1 MGRKNGIA
9 MKRIPILLTLLLLA
23 LPLIV
28 APACSAS
35 EPVIYV
41 IEVDDMITAGTEME
55 IARGIDHATGI
66 GAAAVLIEINTP
78 GGLVDSMEGIVS
90 DIERSEVPVITFV
103 PQGERAFSAGAFI
116 LLSGHIAAM
125 APGTATGAATPIAIT
140 PTGTTPVENK
150 TVNAYA
156 ARMRGIAEN
165 RNRSTEVAEK
175 FVTEG
180 LSLTAEE
187 ALEQDVI
194 DVVASGRHDLA
205 AAIDN
210 RTVNVSRESVTLRTK
225 GAIFIT
231 QEPRFAASVVALLS
245 NPQIA
250 FVLFLIGLY
259 GIIYGLKAPG
269 TYVPEMVGAIAMIL
283 ALYGM
288 GMFSVSTFGVI
299 LIVAGILLLIAEVL
313 TPTFGVLT
321 IGGAICL
328 VLGAIMFP
336 QEPFMPAEWISDFRQ
351 TVFAIVILSIVII
364 VIGLGFVMKTRL
376 TKPTTGRD
384 ELIGEVVRAETDIAP
399 VGTVHIH
406 GEIWRASAAEPVR
419 KGEDVV
425 IRGVDGLT
433 LVVEKVRV

>member
-1 MGRKNGIA
+1 
-9 MKRIPILLTLLLLA
+9 MKHIPILLTLFLLA
-23 LPLIV
+23 LSIM
-28 APACSAS
+28 APVCSAS

-55 IARGIDHATGI
+55 IARGIERATEMN
-66 GAAAVLIEINTP
+66 AAAVLIEINTP
-78 GGLVDSMEGIVS
+78 GGLVTSMEGIVS
-90 DIERSEVPVITFV
+90 EIERSRVPVITFV

-150 TVNAYA
+150 TINAYA

-187 ALEQDVI
+187 ALEQGVI
-194 DVVASGRHDLA
+194 DVVASGRRDLVIA
-205 AAIDN
+205 VDN
-210 RTVNVSRESVTLRTK
+210 RTVNVSRGSMTLHTK
-225 GAIFIT
+225 DAIFIT
-231 QEPRFAASVVALLS
+231 QEPGFAASIVAILS

-299 LIVAGILLLIAEVL
+299 LILAGVILLIAEVL

-321 IGGAICL
+321 LGGAVCL
-328 VLGAIMFP
+328 ILGAIMFP

-351 TVFAIVILSIVII
+351 TVFVIVILSVVVI
-364 VIGLGFVMKTRL
+364 VIGLGFVLKTRF
-376 TKPTTGRD
+376 TKPTTGAE
-384 ELIGEVVRAETDIAP
+384 ELIGEVVRAETDIDP

-406 GEIWRASAAEPVR
+406 GEIWRASASEPVR
-419 KGEDVV
+419 KGEDAV
-425 IRGVDGLT
+425 ILDVDGLT
-433 LVVEKVRV
+433 LVVEKK

>member
-1 MGRKNGIA
+1 MNGKNGIA
-9 MKRIPILLTLLLLA
+9 MNIPILLTLLLLA
-23 LPLIV
+23 LSIM

-165 RNRSTEVAEK
+165 RNRSAEVAEK

-210 RTVNVSRESVTLRTK
+210 RTVNVSGKSVTLRTK
-225 GAIFIT
+225 DAVFIT
-231 QEPRFAASVVALLS
+231 QEPQFAASIVSLLS

-250 FVLFLIGLY
+250 FVLFLIGIY

-288 GMFSVSTFGVI
+288 GLFSVSTFGVL
-299 LIVAGILLLIAEVL
+299 LIVAGIILLVAEVL

-351 TVFAIVILSIVII
+351 TVFAIVILSVVII
-364 VIGLGFVMKTRL
+364 VVGLGFVMKTRL

-384 ELIGEVVRAETDIAP
+384 ELIGEVVRAETDIDP
-399 VGTVHIH
+399 EGTVHIH
-406 GEIWRASAAEPVR
+406 GEIWRASATEPVR

-425 IRGVDGLT
+425 IRDVDGLT
-433 LVVEKVRV
+433 LVVEKK

>member
-1 MGRKNGIA
+1 
-9 MKRIPILLTLLLLA
+9 MKHIPTLLTLLLLA
-23 LPLIV
+23 LSIM

-55 IARGIDHATGI
+55 IARGIDHATDI

-90 DIERSEVPVITFV
+90 EIERSEVPVITFV

-165 RNRSTEVAEK
+165 RNRSAEVAEK

-194 DVVASGRHDLA
+194 DVVASGRRDLA
-205 AAIDN
+205 SAIDN

-231 QEPRFAASVVALLS
+231 QEPQFAASIVALLS

-269 TYVPEMVGAIAMIL
+269 TYVPEMVGAIALIL

-288 GMFSVSTFGVI
+288 GMFSVSTFGVL
-299 LIVAGILLLIAEVL
+299 LIVAGIILLIAEVL

-321 IGGAICL
+321 IGGAVCL
-328 VLGAIMFP
+328 ILGAIMFP

-384 ELIGEVVRAETDIAP
+384 ELIGEVVRAETDIDP
-399 VGTVHIH
+399 EGTVHIH
-406 GEIWRASAAEPVR
+406 GEIWRASATEPVR

-433 LVVEKVRV
+433 LVVEKK

>member
-1 MGRKNGIA
+1 MENGIA
-9 MKRIPILLTLLLLA
+9 MKHIPTLLTLLLLA
-23 LPLIV
+23 LLLIA

-231 QEPRFAASVVALLS
+231 QEPQFAASIVAMLS

-250 FVLFLIGLY
+250 FVLFLIGIY

-269 TYVPEMVGAIAMIL
+269 TYVPEMVGAIAIIL

-288 GMFSVSTFGVI
+288 GMFSVSTFGVL
-299 LIVAGILLLIAEVL
+299 LIVAGIILLIAEVL
-313 TPTFGVLT
+313 TPTFGILT
-321 IGGAICL
+321 IGGAVCL
-328 VLGAIMFP
+328 ILGAIMFP

-351 TVFAIVILSIVII
+351 TVFAIVILSVVVIVA
-364 VIGLGFVMKTRL
+364 GLGFVLKTRL
-376 TKPTTGRD
+376 KKPTTGRD
-384 ELIGEVVRAETDIAP
+384 ELIGEVVRAETDIDP

-406 GEIWRASAAEPVR
+406 GEIWKASAADPVR

-425 IRGVDGLT
+425 IRDVDGLT
-433 LVVEKVRV
+433 LVVEKK

>member
-1 MGRKNGIA
+1 

-23 LPLIV
+23 LLLIM

-55 IARGIDHATGI
+55 IARGIDHATDI

-90 DIERSEVPVITFV
+90 EIERSEVPVITFV

-150 TVNAYA
+150 TINAYA

-165 RNRSTEVAEK
+165 RNRSAEVAEK

-187 ALEQDVI
+187 ALDQGVI
-194 DVVASGRHDLA
+194 DVVASGRRDLA
-205 AAIDN
+205 GAIDN

-225 GAIFIT
+225 DAIFIT
-231 QEPRFAASVVALLS
+231 QEPQFAASIVALLS

-288 GMFSVSTFGVI
+288 GLFSVSTFGVI
-299 LIVAGILLLIAEVL
+299 LIVAGIILLIAEVL

-321 IGGAICL
+321 LGGAICL
-328 VLGAIMFP
+328 ILGAIMFP

-351 TVFAIVILSIVII
+351 TVFTIVILSVVVI

-376 TKPTTGRD
+376 TKPTTGRE
-384 ELIGEVVRAETDIAP
+384 ELIGEVVRAETDIDP

-425 IRGVDGLT
+425 IRDVDGLT
-433 LVVEKVRV
+433 LVVEKK

>member
-1 MGRKNGIA
+1 

-23 LPLIV
+23 FSIV

-41 IEVDDMITAGTEME
+41 IEIDDMITAGTEME
-55 IARGIDHATGI
+55 IARGIDHATDI

-150 TVNAYA
+150 TINAYA

-175 FVTEG
+175 FVTKG

-187 ALEQDVI
+187 ALDQGVI
-194 DVVASGRHDLA
+194 DIIASDRRDLA
-205 AAIDN
+205 GAIDN
-210 RTVNVSRESVTLRTK
+210 RTVNVSERSITLHTK
-225 GAIFIT
+225 DAVFIT
-231 QEPRFAASVVALLS
+231 QQPGFAASIVAILS

-288 GMFSVSTFGVI
+288 GMFSVSTFGVL
-299 LIVAGILLLIAEVL
+299 LIIAGIILLIAEVL

-321 IGGAICL
+321 LGGAICL

-351 TVFAIVILSIVII
+351 TVFAIVILSVVII

-384 ELIGEVVRAETDIAP
+384 ELIGEVVRAETDIDP
-399 VGTVHIH
+399 EGTVHIH
-406 GEIWRASAAEPVR
+406 GEIWRASATEPVR

-425 IRGVDGLT
+425 IRDVDGLT

>member
-1 MGRKNGIA
+1 
-9 MKRIPILLTLLLLA
+9 MKHIPTLLTLLLLA
-23 LPLIV
+23 LSIM

-55 IARGIDHATGI
+55 IARGIDHATDI
-66 GAAAVLIEINTP
+66 GATAVLIEINTP

-90 DIERSEVPVITFV
+90 EIERSEVPVITFV

-150 TVNAYA
+150 TINAYA

-165 RNRSTEVAEK
+165 RNRSAEVAEK

-194 DVVASGRHDLA
+194 DVVASGRRDLSS
-205 AAIDN
+205 AIDN

-225 GAIFIT
+225 DAIFIT
-231 QEPRFAASVVALLS
+231 QEPQFAASIVALLS

-269 TYVPEMVGAIAMIL
+269 TYVPEMVGAIALIL

-288 GMFSVSTFGVI
+288 GMFSVSTFGVL
-299 LIVAGILLLIAEVL
+299 LIVAGIILLIAEVL

-321 IGGAICL
+321 IGGAVCL
-328 VLGAIMFP
+328 ILGAIMFP

-433 LVVEKVRV
+433 LVVEKK

>member
-1 MGRKNGIA
+1 MGDGIA
-9 MKRIPILLTLLLLA
+9 MKHIPTLLTLLLLA
-23 LPLIV
+23 LSIM

-55 IARGIDHATGI
+55 IARGIDHATDI

-90 DIERSEVPVITFV
+90 EIERSEVPVITFV

-150 TVNAYA
+150 TINAYA

-165 RNRSTEVAEK
+165 RNRSAEVAEK

-194 DVVASGRHDLA
+194 DVVAPDRRDLA
-205 AAIDN
+205 SAIDN
-210 RTVNVSRESVTLRTK
+210 RTVNVSGKSVTLRTK
-225 GAIFIT
+225 DAIFIT
-231 QEPRFAASVVALLS
+231 QEPQFAASIVALLS

-288 GMFSVSTFGVI
+288 GMFSVSTFGVL
-299 LIVAGILLLIAEVL
+299 LIVAGIILLIAEVL

-321 IGGAICL
+321 IGGAVCL
-328 VLGAIMFP
+328 ILGAIMFP

-384 ELIGEVVRAETDIAP
+384 ELIGEVVRAETDIDP
-399 VGTVHIH
+399 EGTVHIH
-406 GEIWRASAAEPVR
+406 GEIWRASATEPVR

-425 IRGVDGLT
+425 IRDVDGLT
-433 LVVEKVRV
+433 LVVEKK

>member
-1 MGRKNGIA
+1 
-9 MKRIPILLTLLLLA
+9 MKRIPILLTFLLLA
-23 LPLIV
+23 LFLM

-55 IARGIDHATGI
+55 IARGIDHATDI

-90 DIERSEVPVITFV
+90 KIERSEVPVITFV

-116 LLSGHIAAM
+116 LLSGHIAVM
-125 APGTATGAATPIAIT
+125 APGTATGAATPIAIS

-194 DVVASGRHDLA
+194 DVIASDRYDLA
-205 AAIDN
+205 GAIDN
-210 RTVNVSRESVTLRTK
+210 RTVNVSRESVTLHTK
-225 GAIFIT
+225 DAIFIT
-231 QEPRFAASVVALLS
+231 QQPRFAASVVALLS

-288 GMFSVSTFGVI
+288 GMFSVSTFGVV

-313 TPTFGVLT
+313 TPTFGILT
-321 IGGAICL
+321 LGGAVCL
-328 VLGAIMFP
+328 ILGAIMFP
-336 QEPFMPAEWISDFRQ
+336 QEPFMPAEWISDFRR
-351 TVFAIVILSIVII
+351 TIFVIVILSVVVIV
-364 VIGLGFVMKTRL
+364 VGLGFVLKTRL
-376 TKPTTGRD
+376 TKPTTGQE

-406 GEIWRASAAEPVR
+406 GEIWRASAADPVR

-425 IRGVDGLT
+425 IRDVDGLT
-433 LVVEKVRV
+433 LVVEKK

>member
-1 MGRKNGIA
+1 

-55 IARGIDHATGI
+55 IARGIDHATDI

-231 QEPRFAASVVALLS
+231 QEPQFAASIVALLS

-250 FVLFLIGLY
+250 FVLFLIGIY

-269 TYVPEMVGAIAMIL
+269 TYVPEMVGAIAIIL

-288 GMFSVSTFGVI
+288 GMFSVSTFGVL
-299 LIVAGILLLIAEVL
+299 LIVAGIILLIAEVL

-351 TVFAIVILSIVII
+351 TVFALVILSVVII
-364 VIGLGFVMKTRL
+364 VAGLGFVMKTRL

-406 GEIWRASAAEPVR
+406 GEIWRASATEPVR
-419 KGEDVV
+419 RGEDVV
-425 IRGVDGLT
+425 IQDVDGLT
-433 LVVEKVRV
+433 LVVEKK

>member
-1 MGRKNGIA
+1 MENGIE
-9 MKRIPILLTLLLLA
+9 MKRIPILLMLLLLA
-23 LPLIV
+23 LLLIM

-55 IARGIDHATGI
+55 IARGIEHATGI
-66 GAAAVLIEINTP
+66 GATAVLIEINTP

-90 DIERSEVPVITFV
+90 EIERSEVPVITFV

-150 TVNAYA
+150 TINAYA

-165 RNRSTEVAEK
+165 RNRSIEVAEK
-175 FVTEG
+175 FVTKG

-187 ALEQDVI
+187 ALEQGVI

-205 AAIDN
+205 GAIDN

-231 QEPRFAASVVALLS
+231 QEPRFAASVVAILS

-299 LIVAGILLLIAEVL
+299 LIVAGIILLIAEVL

-321 IGGAICL
+321 LGGVICL

-351 TVFAIVILSIVII
+351 TVFAIVILSVVII
-364 VIGLGFVMKTRL
+364 VAGLGFVMKTRL

-384 ELIGEVVRAETDIAP
+384 ELIGEVVRAETDIDP
-399 VGTVHIH
+399 EGTVHIH
-406 GEIWRASAAEPVR
+406 GEIWRVSAAEPVR

-425 IRGVDGLT
+425 IRDVDGLT
-433 LVVEKVRV
+433 LVVEKK

>member
-1 MGRKNGIA
+1 
-9 MKRIPILLTLLLLA
+9 MKIPILLTLLLLA
-23 LPLIV
+23 LLLIM

-55 IARGIDHATGI
+55 IARGIDHATDI

-90 DIERSEVPVITFV
+90 EIERSDVPVITFV
-103 PQGERAFSAGAFI
+103 PQGDRAFSAGAFI

-165 RNRSTEVAEK
+165 RNRSIEVAEK
-175 FVTEG
+175 FVTKG

-194 DVVASGRHDLA
+194 DVVASDRRDLA
-205 AAIDN
+205 SAIDN
-210 RTVNVSRESVTLRTK
+210 RTVNVSRESVTLHTK
-225 GAIFIT
+225 DAVFIT
-231 QEPRFAASVVALLS
+231 QQPRFAASIVALLS

-250 FVLFLIGLY
+250 FVLFLIGIY

-288 GMFSVSTFGVI
+288 GMFSVSTFGVL
-299 LIVAGILLLIAEVL
+299 LIVAGIILLIAEVL

-321 IGGAICL
+321 LGGVVCL
-328 VLGAIMFP
+328 ILGAIMFP

-351 TVFAIVILSIVII
+351 TVFAIVILSVVVI

-376 TKPTTGRD
+376 TKPTTGAE
-384 ELIGEVVRAETDIAP
+384 ELIGEVVRAETDIDP
-399 VGTVHIH
+399 EGTVHIH
-406 GEIWRASAAEPVR
+406 GEIWRASAADPVR

-425 IRGVDGLT
+425 IRDVDGLT
-433 LVVEKVRV
+433 LVVEKK

>member
-1 MGRKNGIA
+1 M
-9 MKRIPILLTLLLLA
+9 
-23 LPLIV
+23 
-28 APACSAS
+28 
-35 EPVIYV
+35 

-55 IARGIDHATGI
+55 IARGIDHATDI

-90 DIERSEVPVITFV
+90 DIERSAVPVVTFV
-103 PQGERAFSAGAFI
+103 PKGERAFSAGAFM

-156 ARMRGIAEN
+156 ARMRGIAES
-165 RNRSTEVAEK
+165 RNRSTDVAEK

-187 ALEQDVI
+187 ALEQGVI
-194 DVVASGRHDLA
+194 DIIASDRHDLA
-205 AAIDN
+205 GAIDN
-210 RTVNVSRESVTLRTK
+210 RIVNVSGRSMTLHTK
-225 GAIFIT
+225 DAVFIT
-231 QEPRFAASVVALLS
+231 QQPGFAASIVAILS

-259 GIIYGLKAPG
+259 GVIYGLKAPG
-269 TYVPEMVGAIAMIL
+269 TYVPEMVGAIALIL

-288 GMFSVSTFGVI
+288 GLFSVSTFGVL
-299 LIVAGILLLIAEVL
+299 LIVAVIILLIAEVI

-321 IGGAICL
+321 IGGAVCL
-328 VLGAIMFP
+328 ILGAIMFP

-351 TVFAIVILSIVII
+351 TVFAIVIISVIVI

-384 ELIGEVVRAETDIAP
+384 ELIGEVVRADTDIDP
-399 VGTVHIH
+399 EGTVHIH
-406 GEIWRASAAEPVR
+406 GEIWRASAAEPVQ

-425 IRGVDGLT
+425 IRDVDGLT
-433 LVVEKVRV
+433 LVVEKT

>member
-9 MKRIPILLTLLLLA
+9 MKHIPILLTLLLLA
-23 LPLIV
+23 LLLIM

-55 IARGIDHATGI
+55 ISRGIDHATDI

-90 DIERSEVPVITFV
+90 EIERSEVPVITFV

-150 TVNAYA
+150 TINAYA

-165 RNRSTEVAEK
+165 RNRSAEVAEK

-187 ALEQDVI
+187 ALDQGVI
-194 DVVASGRHDLA
+194 DVVASGRRDLSS
-205 AAIDN
+205 AIDN

-225 GAIFIT
+225 DAIFIT
-231 QEPRFAASVVALLS
+231 QEPQFAASIVALLS

-288 GMFSVSTFGVI
+288 GLFSVSTFGVI
-299 LIVAGILLLIAEVL
+299 LIVAGIILLIAEVL

-321 IGGAICL
+321 LGGAICL
-328 VLGAIMFP
+328 ILGAIMFP

-351 TVFAIVILSIVII
+351 TVFAIVILSVVII

-376 TKPTTGRD
+376 KKPTTGQE
-384 ELIGEVVRAETDIAP
+384 ELVGEVVRAETDIDP
-399 VGTVHIH
+399 EGTVHIH
-406 GEIWRASAAEPVR
+406 GEIWRASATEPVQ

-425 IRGVDGLT
+425 IRDVDGLT
-433 LVVEKVRV
+433 LVVEKK

>member
-1 MGRKNGIA
+1 

-23 LPLIV
+23 LLLIMV
-28 APACSAS
+28 PACSAS

-55 IARGIDHATGI
+55 IARGIDHATDI

-90 DIERSEVPVITFV
+90 EIERSEVPVITFV

-150 TVNAYA
+150 TINAYA

-165 RNRSTEVAEK
+165 RNRSAEVAEK

-187 ALEQDVI
+187 ALDQGVI
-194 DVVASGRHDLA
+194 DVVASGRRDLSS
-205 AAIDN
+205 AIDN

-225 GAIFIT
+225 DAIFIT
-231 QEPRFAASVVALLS
+231 QEPQFAASIVALLS

-299 LIVAGILLLIAEVL
+299 LIVAGIILLIAEVL

-321 IGGAICL
+321 LGGAVCL
-328 VLGAIMFP
+328 ILGAIMFP

-351 TVFAIVILSIVII
+351 TVFAIVIISVVVIV
-364 VIGLGFVMKTRL
+364 VGLGFVMKTRL

-384 ELIGEVVRAETDIAP
+384 ELIGEVVRAETDIDP
-399 VGTVHIH
+399 EGTVHIH
-406 GEIWRASAAEPVR
+406 GEIWRASATEPVR

-425 IRGVDGLT
+425 IRDVDGLT
-433 LVVEKVRV
+433 LVVEKK

>member
-1 MGRKNGIA
+1 MESGIE

-23 LPLIV
+23 LSLV
-28 APACSAS
+28 LMAPTCSAS

-55 IARGIDHATGI
+55 ITRGIDHATDI

-90 DIERSEVPVITFV
+90 EIERSEVPVITFV

-165 RNRSTEVAEK
+165 RNRSTDVAEK

-205 AAIDN
+205 TAIDD
-210 RTVNVSRESVTLRTK
+210 RTVNVSRESVTLHTK
-225 GAIFIT
+225 DAIFIT
-231 QEPRFAASVVALLS
+231 QQPRFAASIVTLLS

-288 GMFSVSTFGVI
+288 GMFSVSTFGVV

-321 IGGAICL
+321 VGGAICI

-351 TVFAIVILSIVII
+351 TVFAIVILSVVVIVA
-364 VIGLGFVMKTRL
+364 GLGFVMKTRL
-376 TKPTTGRD
+376 TKPTTGRE
-384 ELIGEVVRAETDIAP
+384 ELVGEVVRAETDIDP
-399 VGTVHIH
+399 EGTVHIH

-425 IRGVDGLT
+425 IRDVDGLT
-433 LVVEKVRV
+433 LVVEKK

>member
-1 MGRKNGIA
+1 MNRKNGIA

-23 LPLIV
+23 LSIM

-55 IARGIDHATGI
+55 IARGIDHATDI

-90 DIERSEVPVITFV
+90 EIERSEVPVITFV

-150 TVNAYA
+150 TINAYA

-175 FVTEG
+175 FVTKG

-187 ALEQDVI
+187 ALDQGVI
-194 DVVASGRHDLA
+194 DVIASGRRDLSS
-205 AAIDN
+205 AIDN
-210 RTVNVSRESVTLRTK
+210 RTVNVSRESVTLHTK

-231 QEPRFAASVVALLS
+231 QEPRFAASIVALLS

-269 TYVPEMVGAIAMIL
+269 TYVPEMVGAIALIL

-288 GMFSVSTFGVI
+288 GMFSVSTFGVL
-299 LIVAGILLLIAEVL
+299 LIVAGIILLIAEVL

-328 VLGAIMFP
+328 ILGAIMFP

-376 TKPTTGRD
+376 KKPTTGRD
-384 ELIGEVVRAETDIAP
+384 ELIGEVVRAETDIDP
-399 VGTVHIH
+399 EGTVHIH
-406 GEIWRASAAEPVR
+406 GEIWRASATEPVR

-425 IRGVDGLT
+425 IRDVDGLT
-433 LVVEKVRV
+433 LVVEKK

>member
-1 MGRKNGIA
+1 MGNGIA
-9 MKRIPILLTLLLLA
+9 MKHIPTLLTLLLLA
-23 LPLIV
+23 LSIM

-55 IARGIDHATGI
+55 IARGIDHATDI

-90 DIERSEVPVITFV
+90 EIERSEVPVITFV

-165 RNRSTEVAEK
+165 RNRSAEVAEK

-194 DVVASGRHDLA
+194 DVVASGRRDLA
-205 AAIDN
+205 SAIDN

-231 QEPRFAASVVALLS
+231 QEPQFAASIVALLS

-269 TYVPEMVGAIAMIL
+269 TYVPEMVGAIALIL

-288 GMFSVSTFGVI
+288 GMFSVSTFGVL
-299 LIVAGILLLIAEVL
+299 LIVAGIILLIAEVL

-321 IGGAICL
+321 IGGAVCL
-328 VLGAIMFP
+328 ILGAIMFP

-384 ELIGEVVRAETDIAP
+384 ELIGEVVRAETDIDP
-399 VGTVHIH
+399 EGTVHIH
-406 GEIWRASAAEPVR
+406 GEIWRASATEPVR

-433 LVVEKVRV
+433 LVVEKK

>member
-1 MGRKNGIA
+1 
-9 MKRIPILLTLLLLA
+9 MKCIPILLTLLLLA
-23 LPLIV
+23 LLLIM

-55 IARGIDHATGI
+55 ISRGIDHATDI

-90 DIERSEVPVITFV
+90 EIERSEVPVITFV

-150 TVNAYA
+150 TINAYA

-165 RNRSTEVAEK
+165 RNRSAEVAEK

-187 ALEQDVI
+187 ALDQGVI
-194 DVVASGRHDLA
+194 DVVASGRRDLSS
-205 AAIDN
+205 AIDN

-225 GAIFIT
+225 DAIFIT
-231 QEPRFAASVVALLS
+231 QEPQFAASIVALLS

-299 LIVAGILLLIAEVL
+299 LIVAGIILLIAEVL

-321 IGGAICL
+321 LGGAVCL
-328 VLGAIMFP
+328 ILGAIMFP

-351 TVFAIVILSIVII
+351 TVFAIVIISVVVIVL
-364 VIGLGFVMKTRL
+364 GLGFVLKTRL
-376 TKPTTGRD
+376 KKPTTGQE
-384 ELIGEVVRAETDIAP
+384 ELVGEVVRAETDIDP
-399 VGTVHIH
+399 EGTVHIH
-406 GEIWRASAAEPVR
+406 GEIWRASATEPVR

-425 IRGVDGLT
+425 IRDVDGLT
-433 LVVEKVRV
+433 LVVEKK

>member
-1 MGRKNGIA
+1 

-55 IARGIDHATGI
+55 IARGIDHATDI

-165 RNRSTEVAEK
+165 RNRSAEVAEK

-231 QEPRFAASVVALLS
+231 QEPQFAASIVALLS

-250 FVLFLIGLY
+250 FVLFLIGIY

-269 TYVPEMVGAIAMIL
+269 TYVPEMVGAIALIL

-288 GMFSVSTFGVI
+288 GMFSVSTFGVL
-299 LIVAGILLLIAEVL
+299 LIVAGIILLIAEVL

-351 TVFAIVILSIVII
+351 TVFAIVILSVVVIVA
-364 VIGLGFVMKTRL
+364 GLGFVMKTRL
-376 TKPTTGRD
+376 TKPTTGWD

-406 GEIWRASAAEPVR
+406 GEIWRASATEPVR
-419 KGEDVV
+419 RGEDVV
-425 IRGVDGLT
+425 IRDVDGLT
-433 LVVEKVRV
+433 LVVEKK

>member
-1 MGRKNGIA
+1 MDGKNGIA

-23 LPLIV
+23 LSIM

-180 LSLTAEE
+180 LSL
-187 ALEQDVI
+187 
-194 DVVASGRHDLA
+194 GRHDLA

-231 QEPRFAASVVALLS
+231 QEPQFAASIVALLS

-269 TYVPEMVGAIAMIL
+269 TYVPEMVGAIALIL

-288 GMFSVSTFGVI
+288 GMFSVSTFGVL
-299 LIVAGILLLIAEVL
+299 LIVAGIILLIAEVL

-351 TVFAIVILSIVII
+351 TVFALVILSVVII
-364 VIGLGFVMKTRL
+364 VAGLGFVMKTRL

-406 GEIWRASAAEPVR
+406 GEIWRASATEPVR
-419 KGEDVV
+419 RGEDVV
-425 IRGVDGLT
+425 IQDVDGLT
-433 LVVEKVRV
+433 LVVEKK

>member
-1 MGRKNGIA
+1 
-9 MKRIPILLTLLLLA
+9 MKHIPVLLTLLLLTMSLA
-23 LPLIV
+23 LI
-28 APACSAS
+28 APVGGAS

-41 IEVDDMITAGTEME
+41 IEVNDMITAGTEME
-55 IARGIDHATGI
+55 ITRGIDHATDI

-90 DIERSEVPVITFV
+90 KIERSQVPVITFV

-156 ARMRGIAEN
+156 ARIRGIAEN
-165 RNRSTEVAEK
+165 RNRSTKVAEK

-194 DVVASGRHDLA
+194 DVVASGRYDLA
-205 AAIDN
+205 AAIN
-210 RTVNVSRESVTLRTK
+210 ERTVNVSKESVTLHTK
-225 GAIFIT
+225 DAIFIT
-231 QEPRFAASVVALLS
+231 QQPRFAASIVTLLS

-269 TYVPEMVGAIAMIL
+269 TYVPEMIGAIAMIL

-288 GMFSVSTFGVI
+288 GMFSVSTFGVV
-299 LIVAGILLLIAEVL
+299 LIVAGIILLIAEVL

-321 IGGAICL
+321 IGGAICI

-336 QEPFMPAEWISDFRQ
+336 QEPFMPAEWISDFRY
-351 TVFAIVILSIVII
+351 TVFTLVILSVVVIVA
-364 VIGLGFVMKTRL
+364 GLGFVMKTRL
-376 TKPTTGRD
+376 TKPTTGRE
-384 ELIGEVVRAETDIAP
+384 ELVGEVVRAETDIDP
-399 VGTVHIH
+399 EGTIHIH
-406 GEIWRASAAEPVR
+406 GEIWRVSAAESVR

-425 IRGVDGLT
+425 IRDVDGLT
-433 LVVEKVRV
+433 LIVEKKKEVGDPA

>member
-1 MGRKNGIA
+1 

-23 LPLIV
+23 LSIM

-165 RNRSTEVAEK
+165 RNRSAEVAEK

-231 QEPRFAASVVALLS
+231 QEPQFAASIVALLS

-250 FVLFLIGLY
+250 FVLFLIGIY

-288 GMFSVSTFGVI
+288 GMFSVSTFGVL
-299 LIVAGILLLIAEVL
+299 LIVAGIILLIAEVL

-351 TVFAIVILSIVII
+351 TVFAIVILSVVII
-364 VIGLGFVMKTRL
+364 VVGLGFVMKTRL

-384 ELIGEVVRAETDIAP
+384 ELIGEVVRAETDIDP
-399 VGTVHIH
+399 EGTVHIH

-425 IRGVDGLT
+425 IRDVDGLT
-433 LVVEKVRV
+433 LVVERK

>member
-1 MGRKNGIA
+1 

-55 IARGIDHATGI
+55 IARGIDHATDI

-231 QEPRFAASVVALLS
+231 QEPQFAASIVALLS

-250 FVLFLIGLY
+250 FVLFLIGIY

-269 TYVPEMVGAIAMIL
+269 TYVPEMVGAIAIIL

-288 GMFSVSTFGVI
+288 GMFSVSTFGVL
-299 LIVAGILLLIAEVL
+299 LIVAGIILLIAEVL

-351 TVFAIVILSIVII
+351 TVFALVILSVVII
-364 VIGLGFVMKTRL
+364 VAGLGFVMKTRL

-406 GEIWRASAAEPVR
+406 GEIWRASATEPVR
-419 KGEDVV
+419 RGEDVV
-425 IRGVDGLT
+425 IRDVDGLT
-433 LVVEKVRV
+433 LVVEKK

>member
-9 MKRIPILLTLLLLA
+9 MKCIPILLTLLLLA
-23 LPLIV
+23 LLLIM

-55 IARGIDHATGI
+55 ISRGIDHATDI

-90 DIERSEVPVITFV
+90 EIERSEVPVITFV

-150 TVNAYA
+150 TINAYA

-165 RNRSTEVAEK
+165 RNRSAEVAEK

-187 ALEQDVI
+187 ALDQGVI
-194 DVVASGRHDLA
+194 DVVASGRRDLSS
-205 AAIDN
+205 AIDN

-225 GAIFIT
+225 DAIFIT
-231 QEPRFAASVVALLS
+231 QEPQFAASIVALLS

-299 LIVAGILLLIAEVL
+299 LIVAGIILLIAEVL

-321 IGGAICL
+321 LGGAVCL
-328 VLGAIMFP
+328 ILGAIMFP

-351 TVFAIVILSIVII
+351 TVFAIVIISVVVIVL
-364 VIGLGFVMKTRL
+364 GLGFVLKTRL
-376 TKPTTGRD
+376 KKPTTGQE
-384 ELIGEVVRAETDIAP
+384 ELVGEVVRAETDIDP
-399 VGTVHIH
+399 EGTVHIH
-406 GEIWRASAAEPVR
+406 GEIWRASATEPVR

-425 IRGVDGLT
+425 IRDVDGLT
-433 LVVEKVRV
+433 LVVEKK

>member
-1 MGRKNGIA
+1 
-9 MKRIPILLTLLLLA
+9 MKHTPILLTLFLLA
-23 LPLIV
+23 LSITV
-28 APACSAS
+28 PACSAS

-55 IARGIDHATGI
+55 IARGIERASEMN
-66 GAAAVLIEINTP
+66 AAAVLIEINTP
-78 GGLVDSMEGIVS
+78 GGLVTSMEGIVS
-90 DIERSEVPVITFV
+90 EIERSRVPVVTFV

-156 ARMRGIAEN
+156 ARIRGIAEN
-165 RNRSTEVAEK
+165 RNRSMEVAEK

-187 ALEQDVI
+187 ALDQGVI
-194 DVVASGRHDLA
+194 DVIASGRRDLA
-205 AAIDN
+205 DTIDD
-210 RTVNVSRESVTLRTK
+210 RTVNVSRESVTLHTK
-225 GAIFIT
+225 DAIFIT
-231 QEPRFAASVVALLS
+231 QEPGFAASIVAILS

-259 GIIYGLKAPG
+259 GIIYGLKSPG

-288 GMFSVSTFGVI
+288 GMFSVSTFGVL
-299 LIVAGILLLIAEVL
+299 LIVAGIVLLVAEVL

-321 IGGAICL
+321 VGGVVCL
-328 VLGAIMFP
+328 ILGAIMFP
-336 QEPFMPAEWISDFRQ
+336 QEPFMPAGWISGFRQ
-351 TVFAIVILSIVII
+351 TVFVIVILSVVVI
-364 VIGLGFVMKTRL
+364 VIGLGFVLKTRL
-376 TKPTTGRD
+376 TKPTTGAE
-384 ELIGEVVRAETDIAP
+384 ELIGEVVRAETDIDP
-399 VGTVHIH
+399 EGGTVHVH
-406 GEIWRASAAEPVR
+406 GEIWRASAADPVR

-433 LVVEKVRV
+433 LVVERA

>member
-1 MGRKNGIA
+1 
-9 MKRIPILLTLLLLA
+9 MKHIPTLLTLLLLA
-23 LPLIV
+23 LSIM

-55 IARGIDHATGI
+55 IARGIDHATDI

-90 DIERSEVPVITFV
+90 EIERSEVPVITFV

-165 RNRSTEVAEK
+165 RNRSAEVAEK

-194 DVVASGRHDLA
+194 DVVASGRRDLA
-205 AAIDN
+205 SAIDN

-231 QEPRFAASVVALLS
+231 QEPQFAASIVALLS

-269 TYVPEMVGAIAMIL
+269 TYVPEMVGAIALIL

-288 GMFSVSTFGVI
+288 GMFSVSTFGVL
-299 LIVAGILLLIAEVL
+299 LIVAGIILLIAEVL

-321 IGGAICL
+321 IGGAVCL
-328 VLGAIMFP
+328 ILGAIMFP

-384 ELIGEVVRAETDIAP
+384 ELIGEVVRAETDIDP
-399 VGTVHIH
+399 EGTVHIH

-433 LVVEKVRV
+433 LVVEKK